1 MQYRLSTAGLR
12 KLLPALILATSVALA
27 GCGGGGGSDN
37 GDNTN
42 DNTIIG
48 KIVGTDGFGVPGAT
62 VTAVFTGNSTA
73 GGPLVTTVTDGGY
86 RIRGLFPGIYTVSAF
101 TTVGGV
107 NYTGST
113 QAVVTSHSI
122 ISNAIIEMA
131 PTNAQ
136 GIIQGYVTTGSG
148 NPIPGVR
155 VLASVNVEPA
165 QGTNATSDLL
175 AVTDHNGFYKFPNVP
190 TATVPYTL
198 TATALG
204 FVNAT
209 TTVTTLTNGQTQAR
223 NLVLT
228 GSGNTTV
235 PTPTN
240 VLAAAL
246 TQPSSVLTPSVI
258 QAHASIGSVYD
269 KIRKIMSPKYAQL
282 AASHHLVHGTKVS
295 PHLGGFGAYAIE
307 ADVFFDESNITNVS
321 GYQISRSEDP
331 QPLQAYDF
339 LQDPQASLYV
349 DLDPSYVPN
358 TQYDFAVTAVSVD
371 NNSSSRSAAAAFDP
385 LDLEVVTSPFQ
396 NQTIHNPNPV
406 TVSWQAV
413 NGATQYGVFIYNEYP
428 SVGATPVA
436 SATQLTTTSFNAG
449 TLPAG
454 NYWVL
459 VSAADDSSIDVS
471 ISQIIQFQV
480 Q

>member
-1 MQYRLSTAGLR
+1 MQYRLSTASLR
-12 KLLPALILATSVALA
+12 SWLPALILATTVALA
-27 GCGGGGGSDN
+27 GCGGGGTGN
-37 GDNTN
+37 GDNID

-48 KIVGTDGFGVPGAT
+48 KIVGTDGFGVPGAN
-62 VTAVFTGNSTA
+62 VTAVLTGNSSA
-73 GGPLVTTVTDGGY
+73 GGPQVTTVTDGGY
-86 RIRGLFPGIYTVSAF
+86 RIRGLFPGVYTVSAF
-101 TTVGGV
+101 TTVGGT

-113 QAVVTSHSI
+113 QAVVTAHSI

-136 GIIQGYVTTGSG
+136 GIIQGTVTNGSG
-148 NPIPGVR
+148 NGLPGVR
-155 VLASVNVEPA
+155 VLATVNVEPA
-165 QGTNATSDLL
+165 QGTSGTSDLL
-175 AVTDHNGFYKFPNVP
+175 AVTDRHGFYKFPNVP

-209 TTVTTLTNGQTQAR
+209 TTVTTLTNGQTQTR
-223 NLVLT
+223 NLQLF
-228 GSGNTTV
+228 GSTNSTV
-235 PTPTN
+235 PAPTN

-246 TQPSSVLTPSVI
+246 TQPSSILTPSVI

-282 AASHHLVHGTKVS
+282 SANRHVAHSTKIS
-295 PHLGGFGAYAIE
+295 PHLGGFGPYAIE
-307 ADVFFDESNITNVS
+307 ADVFFDESNITNVA
-321 GYQISRSEDP
+321 GYQISRSIDP
-331 QPLQAYDF
+331 DPFQPYDF

-349 DLDPSYVPN
+349 DLDPSYVAN

-371 NNSSSRSAAAAFDP
+371 NSPSARSSGAAFDP
-385 LDLEVVTSPFQ
+385 LDLEVVTSPIQ
-396 NQTIHNPNPV
+396 GQTIHNPNPV

-413 NGATQYGVFIYNEYP
+413 NGATQYGVFIYNVYP

-449 TLPAG
+449 ALPAG
-454 NYWVL
+454 NYWTL